1 MAKGKKESVESNK
14 GETNLAFETD
24 EEISKNVKFK
34 SNKESKND
42 SNQDLQAKDF
52 KRKSSKKKKSS
63 KQSSVIVKVENDE
76 VIEEVEADFNNKTSK
91 KKKKSSYEKNTNN
104 DIIELEPLDNV
115 ENEIITAEQE
125 TTTSEKKKSKKKS
138 SKNKQSKLLKDSNS
152 ETIIKVSEDLLEVHE
167 PAGFIVKSKSK
178 EDISTLNK
186 NLKEGTP
193 EGKLGN

>member
-34 SNKESKND
+34 SKESKND

-193 EGKLGN
+193 EGKLG

>member
-63 KQSSVIVKVENDE
+63 KQSSVIVKVENDD
-76 VIEEVEADFNNKTSK
+76 VIEEVEADINKGTTK
-91 KKKKSSYEKNTNN
+91 KKKKSSYEENTNE
-104 DIIELEPLDNV
+104 IIKLEPLDNV
-115 ENEIITAEQE
+115 ENEIIATEPE

-152 ETIIKVSEDLLEVHE
+152 ETIIKVSDDLLEVHE

-193 EGKLGN
+193 EGKLG

>member
-24 EEISKNVKFK
+24 EVISKNVKFK
-34 SNKESKND
+34 SKESKND

-76 VIEEVEADFNNKTSK
+76 VIEEVEADINKRTSK
-91 KKKKSSYEKNTNN
+91 KKKKSSFEEKTNN
-104 DIIELEPLDNV
+104 DIIQLGPLDNV
-115 ENEIITAEQE
+115 ENEFIAAEQE

-152 ETIIKVSEDLLEVHE
+152 ETIIKVSDDLLEVHE

-193 EGKLGN
+193 EGKLG

>member
-24 EEISKNVKFK
+24 EDIPKNVKFK
-34 SNKESKND
+34 SKESKND

-76 VIEEVEADFNNKTSK
+76 VIEEVEADINKRTSK
-91 KKKKSSYEKNTNN
+91 KKKKSSFEEKTNN
-104 DIIELEPLDNV
+104 DIIQLEPLDNV
-115 ENEIITAEQE
+115 ENEIIATEQE

-193 EGKLGN
+193 EGKLG

>member
-34 SNKESKND
+34 SKESKND

-76 VIEEVEADFNNKTSK
+76 VIEEVEADINKRTSK
-91 KKKKSSYEKNTNN
+91 KKKKSSYEENTNE
-104 DIIELEPLDNV
+104 IIKLEPLDNV
-115 ENEIITAEQE
+115 ENEIIATEPE

-152 ETIIKVSEDLLEVHE
+152 ETIIKVSDDLLEVHE

-193 EGKLGN
+193 EGKLG

>member
-34 SNKESKND
+34 SKESKND

-152 ETIIKVSEDLLEVHE
+152 ETIIKVSDDLLEVHE

>member
-34 SNKESKND
+34 SKESKND

-91 KKKKSSYEKNTNN
+91 KKKKSSYEENTN
-104 DIIELEPLDNV
+104 DIIQLEPLENV
-115 ENEIITAEQE
+115 ENEIIVAEPE

-152 ETIIKVSEDLLEVHE
+152 ETIIKVSDDLLEVHE

-193 EGKLGN
+193 EGKLG

>member
-63 KQSSVIVKVENDE
+63 KQSSVIVKVENDD
-76 VIEEVEADFNNKTSK
+76 VIEEVEADINKRTSK
-91 KKKKSSYEKNTNN
+91 KKKKSSFEEKTNN

-115 ENEIITAEQE
+115 ENEIIDTEQE
-125 TTTSEKKKSKKKS
+125 ATTSEKKKSKKKS
-138 SKNKQSKLLKDSNS
+138 NKNKQSKLLKDSNS
-152 ETIIKVSEDLLEVHE
+152 ETIIKVSDDLLEVHE

-193 EGKLGN
+193 EGKLG

>member
-34 SNKESKND
+34 SKESKND

-76 VIEEVEADFNNKTSK
+76 VIEEVEADINKRTSK
-91 KKKKSSYEKNTNN
+91 KKKKSSFEEKTNN
-104 DIIELEPLDNV
+104 DIIQLEPLDNV
-115 ENEIITAEQE
+115 ENEIIAAEQE

-152 ETIIKVSEDLLEVHE
+152 ETIIKVSDDLLEVHE

-193 EGKLGN
+193 EGKLG

>member
-34 SNKESKND
+34 SKESKND

-63 KQSSVIVKVENDE
+63 KQSSVIVKVDNDE

-193 EGKLGN
+193 EGKLG

>member
-76 VIEEVEADFNNKTSK
+76 VIEDVEADINKRTSK
-91 KKKKSSYEKNTNN
+91 KKKKSSFEENTNN
-104 DIIELEPLDNV
+104 DIIQLEPLDNV
-115 ENEIITAEQE
+115 ENEIIAAEQV
-125 TTTSEKKKSKKKS
+125 TTISEKKKSKKKS
-138 SKNKQSKLLKDSNS
+138 NKNKQSKLLKDSNS
-152 ETIIKVSEDLLEVHE
+152 ETIIKVSDDLLEVHE

-193 EGKLGN
+193 EGKLG

>member
-1 MAKGKKESVESNK
+1 MAKAKKESVESNK

-24 EEISKNVKFK
+24 EDISKNVKLK
-34 SNKESKND
+34 SKESKND
-42 SNQDLQAKDF
+42 SNQDIQAKDI

-63 KQSSVIVKVENDE
+63 KQSSVIVKVENDD
-76 VIEEVEADFNNKTSK
+76 VIEEVEADINKGTTK
-91 KKKKSSYEKNTNN
+91 KKKKSSYEENTNE
-104 DIIELEPLDNV
+104 IIKLEPLDNV
-115 ENEIITAEQE
+115 ENEIIATEPE

>member
-34 SNKESKND
+34 SKESKND

-76 VIEEVEADFNNKTSK
+76 VIEEVEADINKRTSK

-115 ENEIITAEQE
+115 ENEIIATEQE

-138 SKNKQSKLLKDSNS
+138 NKNKQSKLLKDSNS
-152 ETIIKVSEDLLEVHE
+152 ETIIKVSDDLLEVHE

>member
-34 SNKESKND
+34 SKESKND

-63 KQSSVIVKVENDE
+63 KQSSVIVKVDNDE

>member
-24 EEISKNVKFK
+24 EDISKNVKLK
-34 SNKESKND
+34 SKESKND

-152 ETIIKVSEDLLEVHE
+152 ETIIKVSDDLLEVHE

-193 EGKLGN
+193 EGKLG

>member
-34 SNKESKND
+34 SKESKND

-76 VIEEVEADFNNKTSK
+76 VIEEVEADFNKKTSSK
-91 KKKKSSYEKNTNN
+91 KKKKSSYEENTNE
-104 DIIELEPLDNV
+104 IIQLDPLDNV
-115 ENEIITAEQE
+115 ENEIIATEQE

-138 SKNKQSKLLKDSNS
+138 NKNKQSKLLKDSNS
-152 ETIIKVSEDLLEVHE
+152 ETIIKVSDDLLEVHE

-193 EGKLGN
+193 EGKLG

>member
-24 EEISKNVKFK
+24 EDISKNVKFK
-34 SNKESKND
+34 SKESKND

-63 KQSSVIVKVENDE
+63 KQSSVIVKVDNDE

-193 EGKLGN
+193 EGKLG

>member
-34 SNKESKND
+34 SKESKND

-63 KQSSVIVKVENDE
+63 KQSSVIVKVENDD
-76 VIEEVEADFNNKTSK
+76 VIEEVEVEADINKRTSK
-91 KKKKSSYEKNTNN
+91 KKKKSSYEENTNE
-104 DIIELEPLDNV
+104 IIQLDPLDNV
-115 ENEIITAEQE
+115 ENEIIATEPE

-152 ETIIKVSEDLLEVHE
+152 ETIIKVSDDLLEVHE

-193 EGKLGN
+193 EGKLG

>member
-34 SNKESKND
+34 SKESKND

-63 KQSSVIVKVENDE
+63 KQSSVIVKVENDD
-76 VIEEVEADFNNKTSK
+76 VIEEVEADINKRTSK

-104 DIIELEPLDNV
+104 DIIQLEPLDNV
-115 ENEIITAEQE
+115 ENEIIAAEQE

-193 EGKLGN
+193 EGKLG